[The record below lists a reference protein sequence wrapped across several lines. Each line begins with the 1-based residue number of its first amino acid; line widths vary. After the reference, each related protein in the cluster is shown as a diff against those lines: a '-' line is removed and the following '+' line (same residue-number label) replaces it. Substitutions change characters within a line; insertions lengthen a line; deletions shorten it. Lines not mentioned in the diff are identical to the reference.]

1 MSKPKNYAKYRSEL
15 KELCPRMGEKEIY
28 LHWRTTLDPDNFW
41 QVIQE
46 PVRGYNGKYHFVYVT
61 IVPSGEIYVGRHST
75 LDLDDGYHGSGVRVQ
90 ELESQGVELVTIPL
104 EFFRSYEMS
113 LVAEAEIVDRDF
125 LIEPGVLNQT
135 PGGDDSRH
143 GDDTRHDSE
152 SESPYVVKPPKY
164 NSGLLPSNKSQSTI
178 LCETVSV
185 DMPFGEEVEVPVVKS
200 PATKVVEKPRST
212 VKSRSESFTPAK
224 DSPNFASFE
233 ELGVS
238 VGGKLEYVPDPSIF
252 AEVVDS
258 DRKVKCKGK
267 TTTLTTTTLNLLGM
281 KYRKGFQPL
290 NYWRWNGKLLI
301 EIREGLLKKK
311 R

>member
-15 KELCPRMGEKEIY
+15 KELCPRMSEKEIY
-28 LHWRTTLDPDNFW
+28 LNWRTTLDPDNFW

-113 LVAEAEIVDRDF
+113 LAAEAEIVDRDF

-135 PGGDDSRH
+135 PGGDD
-143 GDDTRHDSE
+143 TRHNSE
-152 SESPYVVKPPKY
+152 SESELESPYVIKPPKY

-178 LCETVSV
+178 LCKTVSV
-185 DMPFGEEVEVPVVKS
+185 EMPFGEEVEVPVVKS

-212 VKSRSESFTPAK
+212 VKPRNESFTPAK

-233 ELGVS
+233 ELGPK
-238 VGGKLEYVPDPSIF
+238 VGDKLEYVPDPTIF
-252 AEVVDS
+252 AEVLDS
-258 DRKVKCKGK
+258 DRRVKCQDKSS
-267 TTTLTTTTLNLLGM
+267 TLTTATLKLLGI
-281 KYRKGFQPL
+281 KYEKGFQPL

-301 EIREGLLKKK
+301 EIREELLKKGK
-311 R
+311 